1 MTEEQLY
8 KKFAGYYDKIYEEL
22 DHEKESKFIK
32 WVVNKHRGSEGNL
45 LLDMACGTG
54 RHAHFLKDDFKIL
67 W

>member
-1 MTEEQLY
+1 MTEEQHY
-8 KKFAGYYDKIYEEL
+8 KKYAGYYDIIYEKIN
-22 DHEKESKFIK
+22 HENESKFIK

-45 LLDMACGTG
+45 LLDMACGTE